1 MSHDT
6 VTTHTRACNELGNL
20 MVEHGLASRVWPNPL
35 DNTTARIDVTS
46 DQMVALR
53 RVIEAGVLAQCV
65 HEHPSN
71 GTWGAA
77 FIAATLHDPGTS
89 NGVA

>member
-6 VTTHTRACNELGNL
+6 VTTHVRACNHLGNL

-35 DNTTARIDVTS
+35 DNTTARIDITV

-53 RVIEAGVLAQCV
+53 RVIEAGVLALCV
-65 HEHPSN
+65 GEHPSN
-71 GTWGAA
+71 GATNQWGAD
-77 FIAATLHDPGTS
+77 FIAATIEAGQ
-89 NGVA
+89 